1 MYSVD
6 ATGVTVSGEVCSE
19 NGSLFRRKSIWLG
32 LGSPCLMSSG
42 AAGEGG
48 EEGEDED
55 EDEELRNHQA

>member
-42 AAGEGG
+42 AAVGG

-55 EDEELRNHQA
+55 EEPPGMK